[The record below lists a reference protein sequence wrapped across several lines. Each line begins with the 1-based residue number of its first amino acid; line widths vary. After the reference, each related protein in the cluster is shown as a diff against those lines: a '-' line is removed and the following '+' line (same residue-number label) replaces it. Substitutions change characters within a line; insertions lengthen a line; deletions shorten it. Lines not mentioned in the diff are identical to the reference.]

1 MKLAEMDI
9 NKMLESKHLLELI
22 LSLSRGSKIL
32 KQILCEVSAI
42 YDALVKQL
50 RAIQIKT
57 ITEEQ
62 TLLLKVIANLTIDCK
77 SFISQLPFLVDLVE
91 EGSEGAMII
100 IKNMGQNLS
109 ESQAK
114 QFYKVVDF
122 AFISKFAHKEQGL
135 LILRQACG
143 APNKTVSLFIQPD

>member
-1 MKLAEMDI
+1 MIVMKLAEMDI
-9 NKMLESKHLLELI
+9 NKMLESRHLLELI

-100 IKNMGQNLS
+100 IKNMGQNLT
-109 ESQAK
+109 ES
-114 QFYKVVDF
+114 
-122 AFISKFAHKEQGL
+122 
-135 LILRQACG
+135 
-143 APNKTVSLFIQPD
+143 